1 MARFSLTVNGRTRV
15 VDVDPATPLLY
26 VLRNDLELKGP
37 RFGCGLAQCGA
48 CSVIM
53 DGDAIRSCITPVNVA
68 QNRSVT
74 TLEGLGSVNE
84 PHELQAAFIQEQAAQ
99 CGYCMNGM
107 IINAKVLLENNP
119 DPSDDDIK
127 QALDPILCRCGSHL
141 RVIRA
146 IKLAAANNRA
156 TA

>member
-1 MARFSLTVNGRTRV
+1 MAQFSLTVNGRTRV
-15 VDVDPATPLLY
+15 VDVDPTTPLLY

-37 RFGCGLAQCGA
+37 RFGCGLAQCGS

-53 DGDAIRSCITPVNVA
+53 DGDAIRSCITPVSAA

-119 DPSDDDIK
+119 APSDDAIK
-127 QALDPILCRCGSHL
+127 QALDPILCRCGSHY

-146 IKLAAANNRA
+146 IKRAAANNRA